1 LGCWTMAGISYFWG
15 VINGRPCRGTRK
27 VKKCSFW
34 SPSHEENGG
43 MWGIFPTL
51 FRKQNTLLLEP
62 AADGVGDTASIRY
75 RVVAVYRYRYTQ
87 ARALEYIV

>member
-1 LGCWTMAGISYFWG
+1 
-15 VINGRPCRGTRK
+15 
-27 VKKCSFW
+27 
-34 SPSHEENGG
+34 